1 MFKAAANI
9 FTLEGAKY
17 LDVDI
22 NSQKPTRNSKIY
34 VLVKNLY
41 LSKKSTF
48 AEQNISVWKY
58 VIFYFLLKLIKVF
71 FKANS

>member
-1 MFKAAANI
+1 VFKAAANI

-48 AEQNISVWKY
+48 AEQNISV
-58 VIFYFLLKLIKVF
+58 
-71 FKANS
+71 